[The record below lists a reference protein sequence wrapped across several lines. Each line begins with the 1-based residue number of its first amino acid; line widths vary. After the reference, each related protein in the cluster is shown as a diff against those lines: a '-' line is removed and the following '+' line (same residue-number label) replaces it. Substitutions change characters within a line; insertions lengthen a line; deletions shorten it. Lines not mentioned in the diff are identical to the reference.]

1 MSLPETTPPPSAA
14 EVVTS
19 DVAKYGDHLLPG
31 AAEKIGHLWQ
41 SLASLAPDK
50 RAEKI
55 HEGLTGHLGA
65 RWLNPEAAPAKLENG
80 QPYSPLRQTLSR
92 HAGELM
98 PGAVDTLT
106 AAWSAELARKT
117 PSQIEG
123 EVVRR
128 LATRD
133 AEPFLKAIRV
143 VPAHEQKIV
152 ERLSRHFGELGPT
165 GAALLAR
172 DLARDLT
179 GKSDQAF
186 VIHVAS
192 RLTYGPFAAKYGTAS
207 LDGSDPRLLGQFSTP
222 ATRSA
227 DGRFTDRP
235 ATPPPSKPRGGGS
248 F

>member
-1 MSLPETTPPPSAA
+1 MSIPETTPPPSAA
-14 EVVTS
+14 DVVTAE
-19 DVAKYGDHLLPG
+19 VARYGDHLLPG

-41 SLASLAPDK
+41 SLASLSPDK

-80 QPYSPLRQTLSR
+80 QPFSPLRQTLSR

-152 ERLSRHFGELGPT
+152 DRLSRHFGELGPT
-165 GAALLAR
+165 GAAALAR
-172 DLARDLT
+172 DLSHQLT
-179 GKSDQAF
+179 GRSDHAF
-186 VIHVAS
+186 VIAVAS
-192 RLTYGPFAAKYGTAS
+192 RLTYGPFAAKYQTAT
-207 LDGSDPRLLGQFSTP
+207 LDGNDPRLRGQFSTP
-222 ATRSA
+222 AARSG
-227 DGRFTDRP
+227 DGRFTGAP
-235 ATPPPSKPRGGGS
+235 ASKPRGRSS